1 MWDIFI
7 ARKLIRLGKINVDS
21 MNTQVVK
28 QQTNHPSQQ

>member
-1 MWDIFI
+1 MCGIFA

-28 QQTNHPSQQ
+28 TANQQPSQQ